1 MNKNITRQMAIENSN
16 FIVPIAYN
24 ELFLEIFGN
33 PKNVVFTE
41 YLVSGLLSIPYKE
54 IKGKIKYDSRTS
66 TKVNVHKK
74 KMEKDIVFLL
84 DIKEP
89 YILNLEMNLNDLT
102 ETKVDRNVGY
112 AFDIVSNMLK
122 PGEIENTRKRFIQ
135 YNFNTVFVDKE
146 NKLIYDDYNYLNKKN
161 NLLSKKAQ
169 ITHINIAKMSNMWYD
184 KRYRCRPDIS
194 EILFWFG
201 AVIMENEKSKFKE
214 LIKNAP
220 IDKVVAKKLERMVLD
235 MNSNEGLFGR
245 YYNREEE
252 DAFWKAVERENV
264 RDEGRSEGRSEERK
278 NNIINLYNNGVSL
291 DLITKSLGLNL
302 SEVEK
307 IINSKTKTLKNKSY

>member
-1 MNKNITRQMAIENSN
+1 
-16 FIVPIAYN
+16 
-24 ELFLEIFGN
+24 
-33 PKNVVFTE
+33 
-41 YLVSGLLSIPYKE
+41 
-54 IKGKIKYDSRTS
+54 
-66 TKVNVHKK
+66 
-74 KMEKDIVFLL
+74 
-84 DIKEP
+84 
-89 YILNLEMNLNDLT
+89 
-102 ETKVDRNVGY
+102 
-112 AFDIVSNMLK
+112 
-122 PGEIENTRKRFIQ
+122 
-135 YNFNTVFVDKE
+135 
-146 NKLIYDDYNYLNKKN
+146 
-161 NLLSKKAQ
+161 
-169 ITHINIAKMSNMWYD
+169 
-184 KRYRCRPDIS
+184 
-194 EILFWFG
+194 
-201 AVIMENEKSKFKE
+201 MENEKSKFKE

-264 RDEGRSEGRSEERK
+264 RDEGRSEERE